1 MNIASIIAVL
11 LAYLIGSIPFG
22 YLIVRWTRNEDVRVV
37 GSGGTGATN
46 VLRTAGR
53 SAGILTL
60 ILDALKGTAAVYA
73 ARWIIGSDGT
83 PWVVAIAA
91 VAAIAGHIFPV
102 WLGFRAGKG
111 VATGL
116 GVFLAIAPLA
126 VGCAAL
132 LFLAVVAVTR
142 YVSLGSM
149 LAAISMPAWAAL
161 LYRTDPDLIRIIFAL
176 LCSAILI
183 VGKHHQNIQ
192 RLLKGTENKLGH
204 KKAEPRSGG
213 IM

>member
-11 LAYLIGSIPFG
+11 LAYVIGSIPFG
-22 YLIVRWTRNEDVRVV
+22 YLIVKWTRNEDVRVA
-37 GSGGTGATN
+37 GSGATGATN
-46 VLRTAGR
+46 VMRTAGR
-53 SAGILTL
+53 SAGIVTL

-73 ARWIIGSDGT
+73 ARWIIGTDGT
-83 PWVVAIAA
+83 PWVVAFAA
-91 VAAIAGHIFPV
+91 VAAIAGHIFPI

-126 VGCAAL
+126 VGCATL
-132 LFLAVVAVTR
+132 LFLIVVAVTR

-149 LAAISMPAWAAL
+149 LATISMPAWAAL
-161 LYRTDPDLIRIIFAL
+161 LYESNPDLMRIVFAL
-176 LCSAILI
+176 VCSAILI
-183 VGKHHQNIQ
+183 VGKHHQNIR

-204 KKAEPRSGG
+204 KKA
-213 IM
+213 

>member
-1 MNIASIIAVL
+1 M

-22 YLIVRWTRNEDVRVV
+22 YLIVKWTRNEDVRVA
-37 GSGGTGATN
+37 GSGATGATN
-46 VLRTAGR
+46 VMRTAGR

-73 ARWIIGSDGT
+73 ARWIIGTDGT
-83 PWVVAIAA
+83 PWVVAVAA

-132 LFLAVVAVTR
+132 LFLVVVAVTR

-149 LAAISMPAWAAL
+149 LATISMPPWAAL

-213 IM
+213 II

>member
-1 MNIASIIAVL
+1 LNIASIIAVL
-11 LAYLIGSIPFG
+11 LAYVIGSIPFG
-22 YLIVRWTRNEDVRVV
+22 YLIVKWTRNEDVRVA
-37 GSGGTGATN
+37 GSGATGATN
-46 VLRTAGR
+46 VMRTAGR

-73 ARWIIGSDGT
+73 ARWIIGTDGT
-83 PWVVAIAA
+83 PWVVAVAA

-126 VGCAAL
+126 VGCATL
-132 LFLAVVAVTR
+132 LFLIVVAVTR

-149 LAAISMPAWAAL
+149 LATISMPAWAAL
-161 LYRTDPDLIRIIFAL
+161 LYSSDPDLMRIVFAL
-176 LCSAILI
+176 ICSAILI
-183 VGKHHQNIQ
+183 VGKHHQNIR

-204 KKAEPRSGG
+204 KKA
-213 IM
+213 

>member
-1 MNIASIIAVL
+1 MA
-11 LAYLIGSIPFG
+11 AYLIGSIPCG
-22 YLIVRWTRNEDVRVV
+22 YLIVKWTRNEDVRVA
-37 GSGGTGATN
+37 GSGATGATN
-46 VLRTAGR
+46 VMRTAGR

-60 ILDALKGTAAVYA
+60 VLDALKGTAAVYA
-73 ARWIIGSDGT
+73 ARWIVGDDGT
-83 PWVVAIAA
+83 PWVVTVAA

-116 GVFLAIAPLA
+116 GVFVAIAPVA

-161 LYRTDPDLIRIIFAL
+161 LYHGDPDLIRIIFAL
-176 LCSAILI
+176 VCSAILI
-183 VGKHHQNIQ
+183 VGKHHQNIH

-204 KKAEPRSGG
+204 KRA
-213 IM
+213 